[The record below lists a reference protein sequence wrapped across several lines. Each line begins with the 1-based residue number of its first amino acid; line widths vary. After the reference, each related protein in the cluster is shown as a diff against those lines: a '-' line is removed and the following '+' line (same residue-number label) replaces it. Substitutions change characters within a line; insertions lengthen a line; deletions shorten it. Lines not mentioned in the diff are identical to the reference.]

1 MTEAAAADAQTADT
15 PVRVSQRV
23 SWAAWSIGFF
33 CDSYSELFNIV
44 VPLWALYLGY
54 SPFEIGLLVGARSVL
69 SFLLAIHG
77 GALVD
82 RFGTKRVR
90 SACAVSFR
98 A

>member
-1 MTEAAAADAQTADT
+1 VTATAPEAVAADAPA
-15 PVRVSQRV
+15 RASRRV

-82 RFGTKRVR
+82 RFGT
-90 SACAVSFR
+90 SAC
-98 A
+98 